1 MLNPGSSFETARSLL
16 SFHFFRP
23 CWSSTFEDHLRD
35 CVLVCVTQAD
45 PPDLGA
51 ELTGNLQGLSSQDKP
66 GFAVELIYNF
76 HILPTHP
83 FPPTGANGFEG
94 CFFGRE
100 TSRVMLELSDT
111 SFTVL
116 DFSCRKGPV
125 TQTVSPSDHRQPELF
140 DFDDIHTNTDNQL
153 RHPRLY
159 GH

>member
-1 MLNPGSSFETARSLL
+1 M
-16 SFHFFRP
+16 
-23 CWSSTFEDHLRD
+23 RD

-45 PPDLGA
+45 PPELGT
-51 ELTGNLQGLSSQDKP
+51 EPIGNLQGLSSQYKS

-83 FPPTGANGFEG
+83 FTPTGANGLEG
-94 CFFGRE
+94 CFLGRE

-116 DFSCRKGPV
+116 DFSWRKGPV
-125 TQTVSPSDHRQPELF
+125 AQTVSPSDHRQPEFF
-140 DFDDIHTNTDNQL
+140 DFDDIDTNADNQL

-159 GH
+159 GHQFPNLT